1 MAIRE
6 PTITPTIVDLLPA
19 PGEWTEAD
27 YYFVSERGRLVELSD
42 GKLEILP
49 MPTEYH
55 QLISLRLVA
64 VLFAFVTQH
73 KLGQV
78 RFAPLPVRLW
88 PGKIREPDILFMS
101 AAHTNRIEKYWGVP
115 DLVVEIVSEG
125 DAKRDRIEKP
135 EDYAQ
140 AGIPEYWIID
150 PETKTLDVLRL
161 EGESYKLLAHLAEND
176 ALTSPTFP
184 GLAYNLKDLF
194 APA

>member
-1 MAIRE
+1 MTIQE
-6 PTITPTIVDLLPA
+6 PTIVPTILDILPA
-19 PGEWTEAD
+19 PGEWTEAF
-27 YYFVSERGRLVELSD
+27 YYIVSERGRLVELSS
-42 GKLEILP
+42 GNLEILP
-49 MPTEYH
+49 MPTDYH
-55 QLISLRLVA
+55 QLILGRLFIA
-64 VLFAFVTQH
+64 LFTFANQY

-101 AAHTNRIEKYWGVP
+101 AAHADRIEKYWGVP
-115 DLVVEIVSEG
+115 DLVVEIISEG
-125 DAKRDRIEKP
+125 DAKRDRTEKP

-140 AGIPEYWIID
+140 AEIPEYWIVD

-176 ALTSPTFP
+176 MITSPTFP
-184 GLAYNLKDLF
+184 GFTYALKDLF